1 MKSKSI
7 NRFTSFCKSL
17 DNLEKSRT
25 KNPQDDMVL
34 EATVQRFSLTF
45 DLSWKVMKDILMEY
59 MGILDF
65 ATGSP
70 RDTLQTAF
78 TNGIISDD
86 VWLKML
92 RTRNKLAHDYDGKIA
107 LAEFHQIIGNF
118 YDVFVGLK
126 NNIEKYYVGEMEDR
140 FAAQNVKD

>member
-7 NRFTSFCKSL
+7 NRFTSFCRSL
-17 DNLEKSRT
+17 DNLEKSRM
-25 KNPQDDMVL
+25 KNPKDDMVL
-34 EATVQRFSLTF
+34 EATVQRFNLTF
-45 DLSWKVMKDILMEY
+45 DLSWKVMKDILTEY

-78 TNGIISDD
+78 SNGMITDD

-107 LAEFHQIIGNF
+107 MAEFRQLIGNF
-118 YDVFVGLK
+118 YETFVGFK
-126 NNIEKYYVGEMEDR
+126 NKIEKYYAGEMEDG
-140 FAAQNVKD
+140 FAVQSVGN